1 MNFMRLHWFD
11 LGIALAA
18 VVGVF
23 LLVAHP
29 TGLTLL
35 LWLSLIT
42 LFLHQFEEYRYPGYF
57 PGMMNKVM
65 FASKQPDRYPLN
77 ANTALVV
84 NWKTGWLFCVL
95 AAVFNERAI
104 WLGIATML
112 VSAGNFIAHTFLFN
126 IKGKTFYNPGMVTAI
141 ALFLPMSVYFFSFV
155 IQNNIATLPDW
166 VIGIVLGIALNVI
179 GILKMI
185 DWMKDEK
192 TPYIFPARFLIPETN
207 KK

>member
-11 LGIALAA
+11 AGIALAV
-18 VVGVF
+18 VVGV
-23 LLVAHP
+23 LLLATHP

-84 NWKTGWLFCVL
+84 NLMIGWLFYVL
-95 AAVFNERAI
+95 AAVFNESAI

-126 IKGKTFYNPGMVTAI
+126 IKGRTFYNPGMLTAI
-141 ALFLPMSVYFFSFV
+141 VLFLPMSVYFFLFV
-155 IQNNIATLPDW
+155 INNNAASLPDW
-166 VIGIVLGIALNVI
+166 IIGILLGIALNVI

-192 TPYIFPARFLIPETN
+192 TPYVFPARFLIPETDN
-207 KK
+207 K

>member
-11 LGIALAA
+11 VGIALAA

-29 TGLTLL
+29 TGMTLL

-77 ANTALVV
+77 ANTALIV
-84 NWKTGWLFCVL
+84 NLTIGWLFYVL

-126 IKGKTFYNPGMVTAI
+126 IKGKTFYNPGMLTAI
-141 ALFLPMSVYFFSFV
+141 VLFLPMSVYFFLFV
-155 IQNNIATLPDW
+155 INNNAASLPDW
-166 VIGIVLGIALNVI
+166 IIGILLGIALNVI

-192 TPYIFPARFLIPETN
+192 TPYVFPARFLIPKTDN
-207 KK
+207 K